1 MRIVIAGA
9 GEVGFHLA
17 KLLSYESHDI
27 TLIDQKKERLTYSD
41 TRLDIRVL
49 KGNATSISLLKD
61 ANVKNTDLVIAVTS
75 NETVNITIC
84 VLAKRLGAKRTIA
97 RISNSEFIDN
107 KNEINFSEF
116 GIDELISTE
125 ELASNEIKMLL
136 NQAAFNFMHEFEEG
150 ELSMVG
156 IILSKSAPFVGM
168 SVKDAAASFP
178 GIHFMPIALQNE
190 HSDDITIPRGNTV
203 FKKGDLVYF
212 ITLKEGVNELYK
224 LTGKIKKEVHN
235 VMILGGSSIG
245 KRTAKELC
253 DKKLNIKIIEQ
264 NKSKALELADELPN
278 ALVVH
283 GDCRDV
289 ELLLEENIEEMD
301 VFIAATESPE
311 TNIMTCLV
319 AKSKNVNK
327 TIALAENVDY
337 SKLSHSIG
345 IDTIIN
351 KKLLAANSIFKYI
364 RKGDVLEITTLNNL
378 DAEILEFK
386 VRENS
391 KITKKIIKEL
401 NFPRD
406 ATIGGIIRNGIGYI
420 VLGDFQIQAD
430 DKVVVSCLAHSVIK
444 VEKLFD

>member
-27 TLIDQKKERLTYSD
+27 TLIDEKKDRLTYAD
-41 TRLDIRVL
+41 TRLDIKVL
-49 KGNATSISLLKD
+49 KGNATSIAILKE
-61 ANVKNTDLVIAVTS
+61 ANIAATDLVIAVTS
-75 NETVNITIC
+75 DETVNITIC
-84 VLAKRLGAKRTIA
+84 VIAKRLGASQTIA
-97 RISNSEFIDN
+97 RINNSEFIDN
-107 KNEINFSEF
+107 KDEINFAEF

-136 NQAAFNFMHEFEEG
+136 DQAAFNHMHEFDDG
-150 ELSMVG
+150 QLSMLG
-156 IILSKSAPFVGM
+156 IILSKTAPFVGIT
-168 SVKDAAASFP
+168 VKEAAASFP
-178 GIHFMPIALQNE
+178 EIHFMPIAIQNE
-190 HSDDITIPRGNTV
+190 NSDEVIIPRGDTV
-203 FKKGDLVYF
+203 FKRGDLAYF
-212 ITLKEGVNELYK
+212 ITLKVGVNELYK
-224 LTGKIKKEVHN
+224 LTGKTKKKVHN

-245 KRTAKELC
+245 KRTAKDLC
-253 DKKLNIKIIEQ
+253 DRKLNVKIIEK
-264 NKSKALELADELPN
+264 NKSKALELADELPY

-283 GDCRDV
+283 GDGRDV
-289 ELLLEENIEEMD
+289 ELLLEENIREMD

-319 AKSKNVNK
+319 AKSKNVKK

-351 KKLLAANSIFKYI
+351 KKLLAANSIFKYV
-364 RKGDVLEITTLNNL
+364 RKGDVLEIATLNNL
-378 DAEILEFK
+378 NAEILEFH

-391 KITKKIIKEL
+391 KITKKPIKEL

-406 ATIGGIIRNGIGYI
+406 ATIGGVIRDEQGFIA
-420 VLGDFQIQAD
+420 LGGFRIQPG
-430 DKVVVSCLAHSVIK
+430 DKVVVSCLADAVK
-444 VEKLFD
+444 RVEKFFD